1 MDLAPLIAARLTS
14 GVLPKQLPTKRW
26 TGYGGSQKCAGCD
39 LPIYAHEIEDEFDCA
54 DGRRIRLHRA
64 CAHEW
69 MRQAL
74 NGDAPPSPLPLTP
87 AEGVATLSATILTRA
102 RREPA

>member
-1 MDLAPLIAARLTS
+1 
-14 GVLPKQLPTKRW
+14 V
-26 TGYGGSQKCAGCD
+26 
-39 LPIYAHEIEDEFDCA
+39 PIYGHEIEDEFDVA

-74 NGDAPPSPLPLTP
+74 NGDTPEPPSPLPLTP
-87 AEGVATLSATILTRA
+87 AEGVATLSATILTGA